1 MLQATDIRGIVPP
14 VTTPLT
20 ENDAVDREGVARLID
35 WFIDA
40 GCVGIFAIG
49 SSGEGPSLTREMR
62 YEMVDACADA
72 LGGRIPLL
80 AGVSS
85 PSYKESVMQAE
96 QVAELGADAIVAT
109 CPYYFFYGQSQLRD
123 YFEALTEASPLP
135 LVIYDIPA
143 RSDNDLEVH
152 TVLELAD
159 NDRIIGIKDSTG
171 NIERGVNIVNALEG
185 REDFTIMQGSE
196 QLLGMAALMGYHGAV
211 MGMANAC
218 PKLFVALLEAG
229 RAGDVQKT
237 RELQETVNNAFPYF
251 FAAEPGTRNIGSI
264 VGAMKTA
271 QELQGLIDRRLL
283 FPARQVTDED
293 VSRIKVLL
301 DPLAEAGWIEFVR

>member
-143 RSDNDLEVH
+143 RSDNELEVH

-229 RAGDVQKT
+229 RAGEVQKT

>member
-1 MLQATDIRGIVPP
+1 MLQASDLRGIVPP
-14 VTTPLT
+14 TTTPLT
-20 ENDAVDREGVARLID
+20 EKV
-35 WFIDA
+35 
-40 GCVGIFAIG
+40 G

-72 LGGRIPLL
+72 LGGRLPLL

-85 PSYKESVMQAE
+85 PSFKESVLQAE
-96 QVAELGADAIVAT
+96 RVAELGADAIVAT
-109 CPYYFFYGQSQLRD
+109 CPYYFFYGQNQLRE
-123 YFEALTEASPLP
+123 YFEALADESALP

-143 RSDNDLEVH
+143 RSDNALEVH

-159 NDRIIGIKDSTG
+159 NERIIGIKDSTG
-171 NIERGVNIVNALEG
+171 NIERGVNIVNALNA
-185 REDFTIMQGSE
+185 RNDFAILQGSE
-196 QLLGMAALMGYHGAV
+196 QLMGMAALMGYHGAV

-229 RAGDVQKT
+229 REGDVQRT
-237 RELQETVNNAFPYF
+237 RELQKIVNAAFPYF

-271 QELQGLIDRRLL
+271 QELQGLISRRLL
-283 FPARQVTDED
+283 FPSRQITDED
-293 VSRIKVLL
+293 VSRIKVFL
-301 DPLAEAGWIEFVR
+301 DPLAEAGWIEFAR

>member
-1 MLQATDIRGIVPP
+1 MLQASDLKGIVPP
-14 VTTPLT
+14 TTTPLT
-20 ENDAVDREGVARLID
+20 ENDAVDRDGVARLMD
-35 WFIDA
+35 WFVDA

-85 PSYKESVMQAE
+85 PSFKESLLQAE
-96 QVAELGADAIVAT
+96 KVAELGADAIVAT

-123 YFEALTEASPLP
+123 YFEALAEASALP
-135 LVIYDIPA
+135 LVIYDIPS
-143 RSDNDLEVH
+143 RSDNTLEVH

-159 NDRIIGIKDSTG
+159 NERIIGIKDSSG

-185 REDFTIMQGSE
+185 REFAIMQGSE
-196 QLLGMAALMGYHGAV
+196 QLLGMAALMGYDGAV

-229 RAGDVQKT
+229 RDGDVAKT
-237 RELQETVNNAFPYF
+237 RELQETVNAAFPYF
-251 FAAEPGTRNIGSI
+251 FVAEPGTRNIGSI

-271 QELQGLIDRRLL
+271 QELQGLINRRML
-283 FPARQVTDED
+283 FPARQITDED
-293 VSRIKVLL
+293 VSRIKVFL
-301 DPLAEAGWIEFVR
+301 DPLAEAGWIEYAR

>member
-14 VTTPLT
+14 ITTPLT

-96 QVAELGADAIVAT
+96 QVAEIGADAIVAT

-143 RSDNDLEVH
+143 RSDNQLEVH

-159 NDRIIGIKDSTG
+159 NERIIGIKDSTG

-185 REDFTIMQGSE
+185 RDDFTIMQGSE
-196 QLLGMAALMGYHGAV
+196 QMLGMAALMGYHGAV

-229 RAGDVQKT
+229 KAGDVEKT
-237 RELQETVNNAFPYF
+237 RELQKTVNNAFPYF
-251 FAAEPGTRNIGSI
+251 FAAEPGTRNVGTI

-271 QELQGLIDRRLL
+271 QELQGLISRRLL

-293 VSRIKVLL
+293 VSRIKVFL
-301 DPLAEAGWIEFVR
+301 DPLAEAGWIEYAR

>member
-1 MLQATDIRGIVPP
+1 MLQASDLKGIVPP
-14 VTTPLT
+14 TTTPLT
-20 ENDAVDREGVARLID
+20 DDDAVDRDGVGRLMD
-35 WFIDA
+35 WFVDA

-62 YEMVDACADA
+62 LEMVDACADA

-85 PSYKESVMQAE
+85 PSYRESLLQAE
-96 QVAELGADAIVAT
+96 GAAELGADAIVAT
-109 CPYYFFYGQSQLRD
+109 CPYYFLYAQSQLRD
-123 YFEALTEASPLP
+123 YFVALAEASAVP

-143 RSDNDLEVH
+143 RADNPLEVH
-152 TVLELAD
+152 TVLELAEHE
-159 NDRIIGIKDSTG
+159 RIIGLKDSSG
-171 NIERGVNIVNALEG
+171 NIERGINIVNALAG
-185 REDFTIMQGSE
+185 RDDFTIMQGSE
-196 QLLGMAALMGYHGAV
+196 QLLGVAALMGYGGAV

-229 RAGDVQKT
+229 REGDVARV
-237 RELQETVNNAFPYF
+237 RELQETVNAAFPYF
-251 FAAEPGTRNIGSI
+251 FAAEPGTRNVGTI

-271 QELQGLIDRRLL
+271 QELQGLISRRLL

-293 VSRIKVLL
+293 AERIKVFLE
-301 DPLAEAGWIEFVR
+301 PLAEAGWIELAR